1 MAAPKLDSAWYG
13 FLIVGFAVVGLAG
26 VFGTYATQLPYQRGE
41 AAQQV
46 LDRAA
51 AARTPADLAAMKDD
65 LGDNTGNL
73 ARPGLPPADRIAAA
87 RAATRARAAR
97 EAAAVARGLR
107 LDIGLLTL
115 GSALFG
121 CFLLGASA
129 NQRASAHGIRQE

>member
-1 MAAPKLDSAWYG
+1 MPSPKLDSAWYG
-13 FLIVGFAVVGLAG
+13 FMVVAFAVVGLAG
-26 VFGTYATQLPYQRGE
+26 IFGTYASQIPYERGE
-41 AAQQV
+41 AAEQV

-65 LGDNTGNL
+65 LGDNTGIL

-129 NQRASAHGIRQE
+129 NQRASALGIRQE

>member
-51 AARTPADLAAMKDD
+51 AARTPAQLAALSSD
-65 LGDNTGNL
+65 LGDNAGIL
-73 ARPGLPPADRIAAA
+73 DRDSEPLADRIAAA
-87 RAATRARAAR
+87 RTATRARATA

-107 LDIGLLTL
+107 LDIILLTI

-129 NQRASAHGIRQE
+129 NQRTKTAAARNR

>member
-51 AARTPADLAAMKDD
+51 AARTPAQLAALSSD
-65 LGDNTGNL
+65 LGDNAGIL
-73 ARPGLPPADRIAAA
+73 DRDSEPLADRIAAA
-87 RAATRARAAR
+87 RTATRARTTA

-107 LDIGLLTL
+107 LDIILLTI

-121 CFLLGASA
+121 CFLLGAA
-129 NQRASAHGIRQE
+129 ARQDAKAVGR